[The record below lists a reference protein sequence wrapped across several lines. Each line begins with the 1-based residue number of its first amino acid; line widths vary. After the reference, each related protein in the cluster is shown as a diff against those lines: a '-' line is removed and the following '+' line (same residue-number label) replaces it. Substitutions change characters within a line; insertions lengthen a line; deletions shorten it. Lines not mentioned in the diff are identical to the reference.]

1 MATKFVCTECGYES
15 AKWMGRCP
23 SCGTWNTFRE
33 VRESSSKSEG
43 WVPSALKSSPVS
55 VTALKGKKAPHRVQ
69 KRYPTGLS
77 EWDRVLGGGL
87 VAGSLVLMGG
97 DPGIGKSTLALQI
110 ASRLAEQGQ
119 PVLYASGEESIE
131 QILAR
136 AERLGIQTENLWVV
150 TLSSLTD
157 ILETTKDFHPSVL
170 FVDSIQTVVRE
181 ENPSPPGSVS
191 QVRDCGVVLL
201 QFAKQTQT
209 TVVIIGHV
217 TKDGTLAGPRTLEHM
232 VDVVLYLEGHP
243 TGLRILRA
251 TKNRF
256 GSVDEVGLFEMGDRG
271 LQEIQDPSGLFLAHR
286 KRPQPGV
293 VVIPVME
300 GLRPLLLEVEALVAH
315 TPFSMP
321 QRNVTGFEMR
331 RLTMILAL
339 IENRVGVSL
348 RAYDVFVNVTR
359 GMRISESAADLGVA
373 LAILS
378 SYFKKPL
385 PTKTVVVGE
394 LGLTGEVRPIR
405 DMKRRL
411 TETQRLGFQRVI
423 LPSGVDPPSWKGLE
437 FIPVTT
443 IQEAVEACFS

>member
-1 MATKFVCTECGYES
+1 MPMKFVCTQCGYES
-15 AKWMGRCP
+15 AKWLGRCP
-23 SCGTWNTFRE
+23 SCGEWNTFRE
-33 VRESSSKSEG
+33 MKSTEKSKT
-43 WVPSALKSSPVS
+43 WVSPTLKSSPVQIRKVKELVS
-55 VTALKGKKAPHRVQ
+55 KEQRRHES
-69 KRYPTGLS
+69 GLS

-110 ASRLAEQGQ
+110 ASRIAQKGVS
-119 PVLYASGEESIE
+119 VLYASGEESVD

-136 AERLGIQTENLWVV
+136 AQRLQIETEHLWIVS
-150 TLSSLTD
+150 LSAISD
-157 ILETTKDFHPSVL
+157 ILEVAKDLHPAVL
-170 FVDSIQTVVRE
+170 FVDSIQTVIRE

-191 QVRDCGVVLL
+191 QVRDCGVTFL

-209 TVVIIGHV
+209 TVVMIGHV

-256 GSVDEVGLFEMGDRG
+256 GSVDEVGLFEMSERG
-271 LQEIQDPSGLFLAHR
+271 LQEIQDPSGLFLVQR
-286 KRPQPGV
+286 KKPQPGV

-300 GLRPLLLEVEALVAH
+300 GIRPLLLEVEALVAH

-331 RLTMILAL
+331 RLAMILAL

-359 GMRISESAADLGVA
+359 GMRITESAADLGVA

-385 PTKTVVVGE
+385 PTKTVVLGE

-405 DMKRRL
+405 EMKRRL
-411 TETQRLGFQRVI
+411 TEAKRLGFRKVI
-423 LPSGVDPPSWKGLE
+423 LPAGVDLNAQKGIE
-437 FIPVTT
+437 VIPVST
-443 IQEAVEACFS
+443 IQEAVESCFS